1 MATLKYGVDEYN
13 VEISSQRMTPAEARA
28 EYNRLRN
35 IANKRLWNLQKSAYK
50 EFDVVTENVG
60 KFIGPTKLTESE
72 LYRNLQDVARFV
84 SSSATSVTGIKS
96 MLRKE
101 VQTLQKHGYSYVNMS
116 NILEFREFWKEIR
129 AHNDIGGVYDP
140 SITDLFNLAQKKNV
154 DPASVGKAFEYWSQ
168 HSKEI
173 EQAPAYN
180 RKSATSAKNFQKLMK
195 QRKRRKANA

>member
-13 VEISSQRMTPAEARA
+13 VEIASQRMTPAEARA

-35 IANKRLWNLQKSAYK
+35 IANKRLWNLEKSAYK
-50 EFDVVTENVG
+50 EFDIVTENVG
-60 KFIGPTKLTESE
+60 KFVGPTKLTETE
-72 LYRNLQDVARFV
+72 LYQNLQDVARFV
-84 SSSATSVTGIKS
+84 SSSTSTVRGITS

-101 VQTLQKHGYSYVNMS
+101 VKTLHKHKYNYVNMS
-116 NILEFREFWKEIR
+116 NILEFREFWKELR
-129 AHNDIGGVYDP
+129 AHNDISIVYDP
-140 SITDLFNLAQKKNV
+140 SITDLFDLAQKKNV

-180 RKSATSAKNFQKLMK
+180 RKSATSAENFQKLMK
-195 QRKRRKANA
+195 QRKRRKAST